1 VIIETYDTSG
11 RRLLVA
17 FTESSVAYRD
27 ITNVYRWYRGVF
39 VPGIAASV
47 VLVIGSIAY
56 SILMYQNVAVR
67 YPYQP
72 YYILI
77 GGFAASII
85 ILIAVRLSR
94 PKVEWQ
100 ATVIPAA
107 QVWVINVYSKSGIV
121 HVYRYGSQT
130 PELSLK
136 LSGKD
141 LVRLL
146 NSLGVEP
153 WVRKV
158 MVYEQ

>member
-1 VIIETYDTSG
+1 VIIETYDTGG

-27 ITNVYRWYRGVF
+27 ITNVYRWYRGIF
-39 VPGIAASV
+39 IPGIVAGV

-56 SILMYQNVAVR
+56 SILMYQNTAVR

-100 ATVIPAA
+100 ATVYQPP
-107 QVWVINVYSKSGIV
+107 
-121 HVYRYGSQT
+121 RCGSLT
-130 PELSLK
+130 STLR
-136 LSGKD
+136 
-141 LVRLL
+141 V
-146 NSLGVEP
+146 V
-153 WVRKV
+153 
-158 MVYEQ
+158 